1 VAGHLACDRRAIHR
15 HLAGRGTSFSEI
27 LDTERADIAMRLI
40 EDRDRPLKEMAA
52 LPGFSAQSAMAR
64 WFRGR
69 FGCSITQW
77 RSGDR
82 QRAAIAHW

>member
-1 VAGHLACDRRAIHR
+1 
-15 HLAGRGTSFSEI
+15 
-27 LDTERADIAMRLI
+27 MRLV
-40 EDRDRPLKEMAA
+40 EDGDRQLKEIAGV
-52 LPGFSAQSAMAR
+52 LGFSAQSAMAR

-82 QRAAIAHW
+82 QRAAIARW